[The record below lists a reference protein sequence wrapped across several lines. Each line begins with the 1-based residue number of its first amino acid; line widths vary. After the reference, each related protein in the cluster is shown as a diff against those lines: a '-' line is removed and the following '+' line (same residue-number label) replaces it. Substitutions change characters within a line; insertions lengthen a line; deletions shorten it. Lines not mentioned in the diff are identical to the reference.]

1 MRIPTASGI
10 LKKTKT
16 ILFKKIL
23 TVLGFKC
30 SALFKVFILF
40 QLKCY
45 FYFSVNEKYFK
56 TFSFSFL

>member
-16 ILFKKIL
+16 ILLKKIL
-23 TVLGFKC
+23 TVLDFKC

-40 QLKCY
+40 QLKML
-45 FYFSVNEKYFK
+45 
-56 TFSFSFL
+56 FLFFC